1 MGGKTIYVCMSF
13 LLMSIIGH
21 SQSNKIFL
29 RLNNSS
35 IKFQVYRASLYV
47 IGENKVT
54 DPKFL
59 ITVTKKGSDA
69 KTLKAISREDWL
81 AALNNPKCDWAAN
94 LLLYEM
100 YKKDATIFEV
110 VKAREQWLN
119 GYKQTD
125 VEFWQ
130 KELK

>member
-1 MGGKTIYVCMSF
+1 M
-13 LLMSIIGH
+13 GH
-21 SQSNKIFL
+21 SQTNKIFL
-29 RLNNSS
+29 RLNNNS

-59 ITVTKKGSDA
+59 IVVTKKTSDV
-69 KTLKAISREDWL
+69 KKLKEISREDWL
-81 AALNNPKCDWAAN
+81 AALNNPKYDWAAN

-100 YKKDATIFEV
+100 YKKDATAFEV
-110 VKAREQWLN
+110 VKTREQWLD
-119 GYKQTD
+119 GHKKTD

-130 KELK
+130 NELK

>member
-1 MGGKTIYVCMSF
+1 MYIFFINEYYRTF
-13 LLMSIIGH
+13 SIHG
-21 SQSNKIFL
+21 IFL
-29 RLNNSS
+29 SLNNNS

-59 ITVTKKGSDA
+59 ITITKKSSDA
-69 KTLKAISREDWL
+69 KTLKSISREDWL

-100 YKKDATIFEV
+100 YKKDATTFEV
-110 VKAREQWLN
+110 VKTREQWLN

-125 VEFWQ
+125 IEFWQ